1 MGKPGFIRG
10 YTLVELLVALS
21 LLTLAQ
27 AWVVPALAE
36 VMHSVQVNAGAQA
49 LSDSLRRARSEA
61 VMRNSRVVVCK
72 SASGSSCEAGAS
84 WEHGWIIFHDPNN
97 NAVLDPGESLL
108 HREEALPSS
117 VRLRGNTP
125 VSNYVS
131 YTAYGQTK
139 LTSGAFQAGT
149 FTVCTKRSKRTQAR
163 QVIINSGGRPRV
175 ANVKN
180 VDCG

>member
-1 MGKPGFIRG
+1 MGKPGSIRG
-10 YTLVELLVALS
+10 YTLVELLVVLS
-21 LLTLAQ
+21 VLTLAQ
-27 AWVVPALAE
+27 AWVVPVLADF
-36 VMHSVQVNAGAQA
+36 MHSVQVNAGAQA

-72 SASGSSCEAGAS
+72 SASGRACESGAR
-84 WEHGWIIFHDPNN
+84 WEQGWIIFHDPNN
-97 NAVLDPGESLL
+97 NAVLDLDESVL

-117 VRLRGNTP
+117 VRLSGNMP

-131 YTAYGQTK
+131 YTPYGRTK

-149 FTVCTKRSKRTQAR
+149 FTVCTQRSKSSLAR

-175 ANVKN
+175 ATTTLSL
-180 VDCG
+180 CA